1 MTIFLQRCGHLRPLL
16 CIPYTARLK
25 KWGFS
30 SFSSYFSKI
39 LKYNYNSGFHYNQ
52 QWFKIK
58 LLITNFV
65 QNLML

>member
-1 MTIFLQRCGHLRPLL
+1 LRPPL
-16 CIPYTARLK
+16 CIAYIVRLQ

-39 LKYNYNSGFHYNQ
+39 LKYNYNSDFHYNR